1 MKELNLGIIIAVVFI
16 GIGTFLANLNT
27 LLIRK
32 ENFELKAKITI
43 LETRINKFEN
53 KINLKEN

>member
-1 MKELNLGIIIAVVFI
+1 MKELNLGIIIAVVLI

-27 LLIRK
+27 LFLRK

-43 LETRINKFEN
+43 LETRIKKIEN
-53 KINLKEN
+53 KME